1 MNRKNFETVLEQY
14 MGRLAGL
21 ERADDSDQVYKWRA
35 VGCFKRFWNLDA
47 ADFAGMFEKAMRE
60 AGNLLDDAAMQP
72 VAGLRMLLA
81 REAEVEYVRECFRFL
96 FSDDGGD
103 LQKRQDR
110 ADFFADKINER
121 VRYYERGTKKY
132 LQTRDHVIYYLNLW
146 KPEENYVFDAAS
158 ATGWAACVEYEGDFS
173 SKNFSLAGYYQ
184 MCDELLDAIRENEE
198 LTGLY
203 SGLFEEELDGYED
216 QLHILVYDIM
226 DCASLYRY
234 YAGMDI
240 RKIPS
245 RERTKTAEAKAAQE
259 KLAQEIALKE
269 KRLKELQDKPV
280 NLPDVVGKQVR
291 HKTYGVGSVQ
301 SNDNGTLLV
310 HFENADKKFKYPS
323 VFTQGFLSFAGEET
337 QTGEMAEFEAD
348 QKKKAALEKEITQLK
363 KSLKSITV

>member
-1 MNRKNFETVLEQY
+1 
-14 MGRLAGL
+14 
-21 ERADDSDQVYKWRA
+21 
-35 VGCFKRFWNLDA
+35 
-47 ADFAGMFEKAMRE
+47 
-60 AGNLLDDAAMQP
+60 
-72 VAGLRMLLA
+72 
-81 REAEVEYVRECFRFL
+81 
-96 FSDDGGD
+96 
-103 LQKRQDR
+103 
-110 ADFFADKINER
+110 
-121 VRYYERGTKKY
+121 
-132 LQTRDHVIYYLNLW
+132 
-146 KPEENYVFDAAS
+146 
-158 ATGWAACVEYEGDFS
+158 
-173 SKNFSLAGYYQ
+173 

-291 HKTYGVGSVQ
+291 HKTYGVGEVQ